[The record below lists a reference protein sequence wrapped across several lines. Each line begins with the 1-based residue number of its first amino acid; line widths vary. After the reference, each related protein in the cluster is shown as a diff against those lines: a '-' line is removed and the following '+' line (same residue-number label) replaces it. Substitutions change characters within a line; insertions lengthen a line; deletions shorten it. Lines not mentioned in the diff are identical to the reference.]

1 MAGYRF
7 GKHASFGTN
16 TLDGNEGVSPYVADD
31 VNAMFAFGSGNI
43 ISGSSSNNNSM
54 SSAFGILNTVT
65 SDQAGFAVGSGNSV
79 SVKSGIA
86 MGLDNVAAGA
96 AAGLALG
103 SGNSTASTLVP
114 GAVAIGRL
122 NLASGLLHPVCI
134 GYNNTA
140 SATDGGTSIGHDNTN
155 SGDRSVAL
163 GSDHTITAQN
173 GLCTGR
179 SGTVSAAGGM
189 AMGLS
194 NVADNSYGM
203 AIGYFADGK
212 GRMGSIAHSSG
223 RFATTGDSQCGSA
236 VLAAE
241 TTDATIETMTMRT
254 GIVATTAAFFLDT
267 NTTLTFKCLIAA
279 RDDGA
284 ATAQE
289 GGWEIKGVVGNNNGT
304 TALVGAATVAAI
316 GTSDFSSAVP
326 SVDIDTTTNEALLIR
341 VTGEAATNIGW
352 VGRIEW
358 AESIY

>member
-1 MAGYRF
+1 MGYRF
-7 GKHASFGTN
+7 GNKAQFGTGN
-16 TLDGNEGVSPYVADD
+16 TMDSGSYNYS
-31 VNAMFAFGSGNI
+31 FGSGNTCQTDLSMAVGI
-43 ISGSSSNNNSM
+43 NNSITTGT
-54 SSAFGILNTVT
+54 SAF
-65 SDQAGFAVGSGNSV
+65 AAGSGNSV
-79 SVKSGIA
+79 TTNHGIA
-86 MGLDNVAAGA
+86 LGMDNIVNNSI
-96 AAGLALG
+96 AGLALG
-103 SGNSTASTLVP
+103 SGNSTASSIVP
-114 GAVAIGRL
+114 GAVALGRL

-163 GSDHTITAQN
+163 GADHTITGKN
-173 GLCTGR
+173 GLATGR
-179 SGTVSAAGGM
+179 SGTVSGDGGM

-241 TTDATIETMTMRT
+241 TTDATIETLTMRT

-279 RDDGA
+279 RDDGGA
-284 ATAQE
+284 AAQE

-316 GTSDFSSAVP
+316 GTSDFASAVP